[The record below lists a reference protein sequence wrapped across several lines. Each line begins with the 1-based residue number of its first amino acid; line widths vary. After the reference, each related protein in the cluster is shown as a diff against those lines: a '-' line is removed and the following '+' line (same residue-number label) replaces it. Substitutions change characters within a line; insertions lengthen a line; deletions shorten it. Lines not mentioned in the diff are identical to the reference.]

1 MADHKHYLVDISDHF
16 KNLNW
21 FDFNYV
27 FVIKIIV
34 GKCSVLIES
43 INDLNL
49 LSDCLRGNR

>member
-49 LSDCLRGNR
+49 LSGCLRGNR